1 MRYYLKNPKTKPM
14 SAASILPP
22 SMHQD
27 VEVYKRVSHMC
38 VLRET
43 MRERLKA
50 QSKTDDMSR
59 VSSLIASIQSYLS
72 ELHWFIS
79 FYEGNGD
86 QFKGIQTMVFIWKS
100 ALVGRAMD
108 TKGFT
113 RPRFGYRS
121 SAGGGGGSGGGSGG
135 GAGNGD
141 SDGGSGG
148 GNAGG
153 SGGGGASKLYGGGRS
168 SKQRRMQSS
177 SVYIELGFTLFAL
190 AVAKS
195 MSAYSKVESL
205 DTEVECE
212 TINAMTPGAR
222 LVLEEEGE
230 QELDALKRASI
241 ELREAAGLFQH
252 ILEYVL
258 PKIQNERLRAP
269 DMAPDIQY
277 MLQTLSLAD
286 SDRLSVR
293 VWLRSD
299 KNQRKTPNTPANLLL
314 GIQERYENAYTS
326 LRTLQSGEF
335 RSMSS
340 DILNYLRDGQQVI
353 LAQAMIYLAQVHSDS
368 QKYGNA
374 VSFMREARDLLDDVK
389 KRNQSVHARAA
400 ETLLAGPLQPLYS
413 LYRRNNDT
421 IGFEPVP
428 TSEELRAKLPSGRAL
443 ISKPIPYKF
452 DTHAVTPL

>member
-1 MRYYLKNPKTKPM
+1 MISTAGM
-14 SAASILPP
+14 LPS
-22 SMHQD
+22 SMHQNA
-27 VEVYKRVSHMC
+27 ELYKRVSHMC
-38 VLRET
+38 ALRET

-50 QSKTDDMSR
+50 QSKTDDMGR
-59 VSSLIASIQSYLS
+59 VNSVITAVQNYLT
-72 ELHWFIS
+72 ELHWFVS
-79 FYEGNGD
+79 FYESNRSE
-86 QFKGIQTMVFIWKS
+86 FKGIQTMVFIWKS
-100 ALVGRAMD
+100 AIVHRAMD
-108 TKGFT
+108 TMKFT

-121 SAGGGGGSGGGSGG
+121 TGGGGSGGGSAG

-148 GNAGG
+148 GNP
-153 SGGGGASKLYGGGRS
+153 SGGGGMSRILGGRTF
-168 SKQRRMQSS
+168 KQRRLQSPCLY
-177 SVYIELGFTLFAL
+177 VELGFTLMSL

-195 MSAYSKVESL
+195 MSAYSKVASL

-222 LVLEEEGE
+222 MTLEEEGE
-230 QELDALKRASI
+230 QGIEALKRASL
-241 ELREAAGLFQH
+241 ELREAAGIFQYM
-252 ILEYVL
+252 LENVL
-258 PKIQNERLRAP
+258 PKIQDERLGVP
-269 DMAPDIQY
+269 DLAPDIQF

-293 VWLRSD
+293 VWLRTD

-314 GIQERYENAYTS
+314 GIQERYENAYNS
-326 LRTLQSGEF
+326 LRALQSGDF
-335 RSMSS
+335 RTMSS
-340 DILNYLRDGQQVI
+340 EISFYLRDGQQVI
-353 LAQAMIYLAQVHSDS
+353 LAQAMIYLAQVHSDN

-389 KRNQSVHARAA
+389 KRGQSVHTRTA
-400 ETLLAGPLQPLYS
+400 EMLLAGPLQPLYS

-443 ISKPIPYKF
+443 ISKPIPYKAEF
-452 DTHAVTPL
+452 QPQLA

>member
-1 MRYYLKNPKTKPM
+1 MRYYLRNPKTKAI
-14 SAASILPP
+14 SAASLLPP
-22 SMHQD
+22 AMHQD
-27 VEVYKRVSHMC
+27 AELYKRVSHMC

-43 MRERLKA
+43 MRERLKV
-50 QSKTDDMSR
+50 QSKTDDMTR
-59 VSSLIASIQSYLS
+59 VNVLITAILSYLP

-79 FYEGNGD
+79 FYESNRD
-86 QFKGIQTMVFIWKS
+86 EFKGIQTMVFIWKS
-100 ALVGRAMD
+100 AIVHRAIDM
-108 TKGFT
+108 KNFT
-113 RPRFGYRS
+113 RPRFGYRGS
-121 SAGGGGGSGGGSGG
+121 GGGGSGGGSAGA
-135 GAGNGD
+135 AGNGD

-153 SGGGGASKLYGGGRS
+153 SGSGGVTKLFGGRS
-168 SKQRRMQSS
+168 SKQRRLQSS
-177 SVYIELGFTLFAL
+177 SIYIELGFTLLSL

-195 MSAYSKVESL
+195 MSAYAKIASL

-222 LVLEEEGE
+222 LLLEEEGE
-230 QELDALKRASI
+230 QGLDALKRASI
-241 ELREAAGLFQH
+241 ELREAAGLFQY
-252 ILEYVL
+252 ILESVL
-258 PKIQNERLRAP
+258 PQTLDERLGVP
-269 DMAPDIQY
+269 DMSPDIQY

-326 LRTLQSGEF
+326 LRTLQSGDY
-335 RSMSS
+335 RNMSP
-340 DILNYLRDGQQVI
+340 DIPNYLRDGQQVT
-353 LAQAMIYLAQVHSDS
+353 LAQAMIYLAQVHSDN

-374 VSFMREARDLLDDVK
+374 VGFMREARDLLDDVK
-389 KRNQSVHARAA
+389 KRGQSVHARTA
-400 ETLLAGPLQPLYS
+400 EVLLAGPLQPLYS

-443 ISKPIPYKF
+443 ISKPILYKNGIQTQSALF
-452 DTHAVTPL
+452 V

>member
-1 MRYYLKNPKTKPM
+1 MKYYLKPPKTKTI

-22 SMHQD
+22 SMHQNA
-27 VEVYKRVSHMC
+27 EVYKRVNHMC
-38 VLRET
+38 ALRET

-59 VSSLIASIQSYLS
+59 VNSVIAAIQGYLP

-79 FYEGNGD
+79 FYESNRSE
-86 QFKGIQTMVFIWKS
+86 FKGIQTMVFIWKS
-100 ALVGRAMD
+100 AIVIRMLD
-108 TKGFT
+108 LIKPS
-113 RPRFGYRS
+113 RPRFGFGR
-121 SAGGGGGSGGGSGG
+121 SAGGGGGSG

-153 SGGGGASKLYGGGRS
+153 SGSGGGMSRIPSGRIF
-168 SKQRRMQSS
+168 KQRRLQSS
-177 SVYIELGFTLFAL
+177 SIYVELGFTLMSL

-195 MSAYSKVESL
+195 MNAYSKVASL

-222 LVLEEEGE
+222 MTLEDEGE
-230 QELDALKRASI
+230 QGIEALKRASL
-241 ELREAAGLFQH
+241 ELREAAGLFQF
-252 ILEYVL
+252 ILENVL
-258 PKIQNERLRAP
+258 PQTRDERLGVP
-269 DMAPDIQY
+269 DLSPDLQY

-293 VWLRSD
+293 VWLRTD

-314 GIQERYENAYTS
+314 GIQERYENAYNS
-326 LRTLQSGEF
+326 LRALPGGDLRNMPMEI
-335 RSMSS
+335 SS
-340 DILNYLRDGQQVI
+340 YLRDGQQVI
-353 LAQAMIYLAQVHSDS
+353 LAQAMIYLAQVHSDN

-389 KRNQSVHARAA
+389 KRSQTIHARTADM
-400 ETLLAGPLQPLYS
+400 LLAGPIQPLYS

-443 ISKPIPYKF
+443 ISKPVPYKVEIP
-452 DTHAVTPL
+452 TTTPV

>member
-1 MRYYLKNPKTKPM
+1 MI

-22 SMHQD
+22 SMHQN
-27 VEVYKRVSHMC
+27 VELYKRVNHLC
-38 VLRET
+38 GLRET

-50 QSKTDDMSR
+50 QSKSEDLGR
-59 VSSLIASIQSYLS
+59 VNAVIAAIQGYLP

-79 FYEGNGD
+79 FYENNREE
-86 QFKGIQTMVFIWKS
+86 FKGIQTMVFIWKS
-100 ALVGRAMD
+100 AIVHRALD
-108 TKGFT
+108 TKFT
-113 RPRFGYRS
+113 RPRFTGPG
-121 SAGGGGGSGGGSGG
+121 AGGGRGSGGGSAG

-153 SGGGGASKLYGGGRS
+153 SSGIGFPRMSGRIF
-168 SKQRRMQSS
+168 KQRRLQSS
-177 SVYIELGFTLFAL
+177 SIYVELGFTLLSL

-195 MSAYSKVESL
+195 MNAYSKVASL

-222 LVLEEEGE
+222 MTLEEEGE
-230 QELDALKRASI
+230 QGIEYLKRASL
-241 ELREAAGLFQH
+241 ELREAAGLFQF
-252 ILEYVL
+252 ILENVL
-258 PKIQNERLRAP
+258 PQIQDERLGVP
-269 DMAPDIQY
+269 DLSPDIQY

-293 VWLRSD
+293 VWLRTD

-314 GIQERYENAYTS
+314 GIQERYENAYNS
-326 LRTLQSGEF
+326 LRALQSGDF

-340 DILNYLRDGQQVI
+340 EISFYLRDGQQVI
-353 LAQAMIYLAQVHSDS
+353 LAQAMIYLAQVHSDN

-389 KRNQSVHARAA
+389 KRGQSVHARTA
-400 ETLLAGPLQPLYS
+400 EMLLAGPLQPLYS

-443 ISKPIPYKF
+443 ISKPVPYKVEVQAANF
-452 DTHAVTPL
+452 L

>member
-1 MRYYLKNPKTKPM
+1 M
-14 SAASILPP
+14 LPP
-22 SMHQD
+22 SMHQNA
-27 VEVYKRVSHMC
+27 ELYKRVNHMC
-38 VLRET
+38 ALRET

-50 QSKTDDMSR
+50 QSKTEDMSR
-59 VSSLIASIQSYLS
+59 VNSVIAAIQGYLP

-79 FYEGNGD
+79 FYESNRD
-86 QFKGIQTMVFIWKS
+86 EFKGIQTMVFIWKS
-100 ALVGRAMD
+100 AIVLRVLD
-108 TKGFT
+108 TIKHS
-113 RPRFGYRS
+113 RPRFGFNRS
-121 SAGGGGGSGGGSGG
+121 TGGSGGGGGSG

-153 SGGGGASKLYGGGRS
+153 SGGGGMSRISSGRPF
-168 SKQRRMQSS
+168 KQRRLQSS
-177 SVYIELGFTLFAL
+177 CVYVELGFTLMSL
-190 AVAKS
+190 AIAKS
-195 MSAYSKVESL
+195 MNAYSKVASL

-222 LVLEEEGE
+222 MTLDDEGE
-230 QELDALKRASI
+230 QGIEALKRASL
-241 ELREAAGLFQH
+241 ELREAAGLFQFT
-252 ILEYVL
+252 LENVL
-258 PKIQNERLRAP
+258 PQTQGERLGVP
-269 DMAPDIQY
+269 DLSPDLQY

-293 VWLRSD
+293 VWLRTD

-314 GIQERYENAYTS
+314 GIQERYENAYNS
-326 LRTLQSGEF
+326 LRALQSGDY
-335 RSMSS
+335 RNMSEIS
-340 DILNYLRDGQQVI
+340 FYLRDGQQVI
-353 LAQAMIYLAQVHSDS
+353 LAQAMIYLAQVHSDN

-389 KRNQSVHARAA
+389 KRSQSLHARTA
-400 ETLLAGPLQPLYS
+400 EMLLAGPIQPLYS

-443 ISKPIPYKF
+443 ISKPVPYKVEIQTAMF
-452 DTHAVTPL
+452 V